1 MSEGEKTSAQQVSNW
16 AGCVGGQ
23 GRNKRPLSEEGPGVG
38 STWYF
43 SECRCVCICNM
54 MMLK

>member
-23 GRNKRPLSEEGPGVG
+23 ARNKRPLPEEVPGIG
-38 STWYF
+38 STCIF
-43 SECRCVCICNM
+43 LSADVCAYVI
-54 MMLK
+54 